1 MHSMQIRKHVNLS
14 MALIEIIVVHII
26 EKYNKIVTQY
36 VRGNKIMNELID
48 NFQMGTYALC
58 TN

>member
-1 MHSMQIRKHVNLS
+1 MQIRKHVNLS

>member
-1 MHSMQIRKHVNLS
+1 
-14 MALIEIIVVHII
+14 MALIEITSVHII

-36 VRGNKIMNELID
+36 VKGSKIVNELID